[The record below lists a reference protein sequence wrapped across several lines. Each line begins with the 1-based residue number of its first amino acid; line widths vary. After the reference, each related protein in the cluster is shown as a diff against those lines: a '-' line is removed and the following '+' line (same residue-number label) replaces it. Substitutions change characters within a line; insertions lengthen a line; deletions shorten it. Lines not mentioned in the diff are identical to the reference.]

1 MGKGN
6 RIDELIFYYIDGKN
20 FLKIFDKRNANDIH
34 VFDLNELERDVLLSC
49 IDVISFQ
56 EIKEIFPHISDD
68 QLISILSIFKSKGI
82 IFEEDNHYLSLP
94 LRYAVIRIF
103 GNVQI
108 CCTK

>member
-1 MGKGN
+1 MGQEN

-20 FLKIFDKRNANDIH
+20 FLKIYDKRNTVDIH
-34 VFDLNELERDVLLSC
+34 TYDLNELERDVLLSC

-56 EIKEIFPHISDD
+56 ELKELLPHVSDD
-68 QLISILSIFKSKGI
+68 QLNSVLNIFKDKGI

-108 CCTK
+108 YCT